1 MFVLERNMSN
11 LTTSSLIV
19 TEIPVEGYHKVLRFQ
34 NTEVGLDAIISI
46 HDVALGPT
54 LGGIR
59 CHPYPTFDA
68 ALNDVLRLSKG
79 MTYKSALAEC
89 KWGGGKSVI
98 IADPKSPNK
107 PKLLEAF
114 AEAINSLKG
123 EYIGAEDVGTSP
135 GDMSVIAKFTP
146 YVVGLEYQ
154 GSSGNPSPFTAWGTF
169 VGIQAL
175 LQKLY
180 GTKDVAGRTVAIQGL
195 GSVGAKLA
203 EFLFWHGAKLYLSDI
218 DEAKAKSLAAFYSAE
233 FVPSSEILKVP
244 CDVLAPCAMGGIL
257 NSESIVDLR
266 CRAIGGC
273 ANNQLLKE
281 TDGDELRRLGI
292 LYAPDFVIN
301 SGGLINV
308 TQELEPM
315 GYDSGVSRAK
325 VAKVYDQLLLIFDIA
340 QQNNCSTNRAAI
352 SLAEYRIKYGIGKR
366 LEPVQFPLAKN

>member
-1 MFVLERNMSN
+1 MANSS
-11 LTTSSLIV
+11 TSSLIV
-19 TEIPVEGYHKVLRFQ
+19 TEIPVEGYAKVLRFQ
-34 NTEVGLDAIISI
+34 NPDVGLDAIISI
-46 HDVALGPT
+46 HDLALGPA

-59 CHPYPTFDA
+59 IHPYANFDA

-89 KWGGGKSVI
+89 RTGGGKSVV

-107 PKLLEAF
+107 AQILEAY
-114 AEAINSLKG
+114 AEAINYLKG
-123 EYIGAEDVGTSP
+123 DYIAAEDVGCSP
-135 GDMSVIAKFTP
+135 KDMAVLAKFTP
-146 YVVGLEYQ
+146 YVVGLEFE

-169 VGIQAL
+169 LGIQAL
-175 LQKLY
+175 LNKTY
-180 GTKDVAGRTVAIQGL
+180 GSKEISGRTVAVQGL
-195 GSVGAKLA
+195 GSVGAKLV
-203 EFLFWHGAKLYLSDI
+203 EFLFWHGAKLVLSDI
-218 DEAKAKSLAAFYSAE
+218 DENKAKEIAAFYGAE
-233 FVPSSEILKVP
+233 FVPCSEILKVP

-257 NSESIVDLR
+257 NPESIVDLR

-301 SGGLINV
+301 AGGLVNV
-308 TQELEPM
+308 TQELESV
-315 GYDSGVSRAK
+315 GYDSNASRTK
-325 VAKVYDQLLLIFDIA
+325 VAKIYDQLMLIFDIA

-366 LEPVQFPLAKN
+366 LEPVQFALEKK

>member
-1 MFVLERNMSN
+1 MSN
-11 LTTSSLIV
+11 STTTSLIV
-19 TEIPVEGYHKVLRFQ
+19 TEIPVEGYHKVIRFQ
-34 NTEVGLDAIISI
+34 NADAGLDAIISI
-46 HDVALGPT
+46 HDMALGPT

-107 PKLLEAF
+107 AKLLEAF
-114 AEAINSLKG
+114 AEAINYFKG
-123 EYIGAEDVGTSP
+123 DYIGAEDVGTSP
-135 GDMSVIAKFTP
+135 NDMSVIAKFTP

-180 GTKDVAGRTVAIQGL
+180 GSKDVAGRTVAIQGL

-218 DEAKAKSLAAFYSAE
+218 DESKAKALAAHYGAE

-244 CDVLAPCAMGGIL
+244 CDVLAPCAMGGII
-257 NSESIVDLR
+257 NAESIIDLR

>member
-1 MFVLERNMSN
+1 MSN

-19 TEIPVEGYHKVLRFQ
+19 TEIPVEGYAKVLRFQ
-34 NTEVGLDAIISI
+34 NAEVGLDAIISI
-46 HDVALGPT
+46 HDMSLGPT

-59 CHPYPTFDA
+59 IHPYATFDA

-98 IADPKSPNK
+98 IADPRAENK
-107 PKLLEAF
+107 AQLLEAY
-114 AEAINSLKG
+114 AEAINYLKG
-123 EYIGAEDVGTSP
+123 DYIGAEDVGCSP
-135 GDMSVIAKFTP
+135 KDMAVLAKHTP

-180 GTKDVAGRTVAIQGL
+180 GSKELAGRSVAIQGL

-218 DEAKAKSLAAFYSAE
+218 DEEKAKALAAHYAAE
-233 FVPSSEILKVP
+233 YVPCADILKVP
-244 CDVLAPCAMGGIL
+244 CDVLAPCAMGGII
-257 NSESIVDLR
+257 NPESIPDLR

-308 TQELEPM
+308 TQELEPI
-315 GYDSGVSRAK
+315 GYDASVSRAK

>member
-1 MFVLERNMSN
+1 MSN
-11 LTTSSLIV
+11 LSTSSLVV
-19 TEIPVEGYHKVLRFQ
+19 TEIPVEGYFKVLRFQ
-34 NTEVGLDAIISI
+34 NADVGLDAIISI
-46 HDVALGPT
+46 HDMTLGPT

-59 CHPYPTFDA
+59 IHPYATFDA

-107 PKLLEAF
+107 AQLLEAY
-114 AEAINSLKG
+114 AEAINYLKG
-123 EYIGAEDVGTSP
+123 DYIGAEDVGCSP
-135 GDMSVIAKFTP
+135 QDMAVLAKFTP

-169 VGIQAL
+169 IGIQAL

-180 GTKDVAGRTVAIQGL
+180 GSKDVSGRSVAIQGL
-195 GSVGAKLA
+195 GSVGSKLA

-218 DEAKAKSLAAFYSAE
+218 DESKAKTLAAHYSAE
-233 FVPSSEILKVP
+233 FVPCADILKVP
-244 CDVLAPCAMGGIL
+244 CDVLAPCAMGGII
-257 NSESIVDLR
+257 NSETIPDLR

-273 ANNQLLKE
+273 SNNQLLKE

-301 SGGLINV
+301 AGGLVNV

-325 VAKVYDQLLLIFDIA
+325 VSKIYDQLTLIFDIA

>member
-1 MFVLERNMSN
+1 MSN
-11 LTTSSLIV
+11 LTTTSLIV
-19 TEIPVEGYHKVLRFQ
+19 TEIPVEGYYKVIRFQ
-34 NTEVGLDAIISI
+34 NPEVGLDAIVSM
-46 HDVALGPT
+46 HDIALGPT

-59 CHPYPTFDA
+59 CHPYPTFEA

-107 PKLLEAF
+107 AKLYEAF
-114 AEAINSLKG
+114 AEAINYFKG
-123 EYIGAEDVGTSP
+123 EYIGAEDVGTAP
-135 GDMSVIAKFTP
+135 HDVAVLAKFTP
-146 YVVGLEYQ
+146 YVVGLEHQ

-175 LQKLY
+175 LQKIY
-180 GTKDVAGRTVAIQGL
+180 GSKEVSGRTVAIQGL

-218 DEAKAKSLAAFYSAE
+218 DENKAKALAAHYSAE

-244 CDVLAPCAMGGIL
+244 CDVLAPCAMGGII
-257 NSESIVDLR
+257 NSETIVDLR

-315 GYDSGVSRAK
+315 GYDSGVSRSK
-325 VAKVYDQLLLIFDIA
+325 VTKIYDQLLLIFDIA

-366 LEPVQFPLAKN
+366 LEPVQFPLAKK

>member
-1 MFVLERNMSN
+1 MAN
-11 LTTSSLIV
+11 LSTSSLIV
-19 TEIPVEGYHKVLRFQ
+19 TEIPVDGYAKVLRFQ
-34 NTEVGLDAIISI
+34 NPDVGLDAIISI
-46 HDVALGPT
+46 HDLSLGPT

-59 CHPYPTFDA
+59 IHPYATFDA

-98 IADPKSPNK
+98 IADPKTVNK
-107 PKLLEAF
+107 ELLLEAY
-114 AEAINSLKG
+114 AEAINYLKG
-123 EYIGAEDVGTSP
+123 DYIGAEDVGSSP
-135 GDMSVIAKFTP
+135 KDMATLAKFTP
-146 YVVGLEYQ
+146 YISGLENQ

-175 LQKLY
+175 LQKVY
-180 GTKDVAGRTVAIQGL
+180 GSKELTGRSVAVQGL
-195 GSVGAKLA
+195 GSVGAKLV
-203 EFLFWHGAKLYLSDI
+203 EFLFWHGAKLYVSDI
-218 DEAKAKSLAAFYSAE
+218 DENKAKAVAAQYNAE
-233 FVPSSEILKVP
+233 YVPCCDILKVP
-244 CDVLAPCAMGGIL
+244 CDVLAPCAMGGVL
-257 NSESIVDLR
+257 NAESIVDLR

-315 GYDSGVSRAK
+315 GYDASISRSKVSK
-325 VAKVYDQLLLIFDIA
+325 IYDQLLLIFDIA